1 MWDRKADFIPFKPP
15 FIRCFGI
22 ELRYADRKREQDF
35 GVYQYHHHAAL
46 REGDKQETRKRH
58 IRFRE
63 HRREMSDKEAEHQ
76 KEVSFL
82 KAIILKAKKWFL
94 LFQELVYME
103 RFYLNGSRS
112 SSTSCSH
119 PLGER
124 LHNHEALNYEH
135 QAEGKFKI
143 AGFPSA

>member
-1 MWDRKADFIPFKPP
+1 MN
-15 FIRCFGI
+15 IRYPLY
-22 ELRYADRKREQDF
+22 E
-35 GVYQYHHHAAL
+35 GVY
-46 REGDKQETRKRH
+46 R
-58 IRFRE
+58 
-63 HRREMSDKEAEHQ
+63 
-76 KEVSFL
+76 
-82 KAIILKAKKWFL
+82 ILT
-94 LFQELVYME
+94 FQELVYME
-103 RFYLNGSRS
+103 RFCLNGSRS

>member
-1 MWDRKADFIPFKPP
+1 M
-15 FIRCFGI
+15 
-22 ELRYADRKREQDF
+22 
-35 GVYQYHHHAAL
+35 
-46 REGDKQETRKRH
+46 
-58 IRFRE
+58 
-63 HRREMSDKEAEHQ
+63 
-76 KEVSFL
+76 SFL
-82 KAIILKAKKWFL
+82 KAIILKAKKWFP